1 MTLPRLAIPAV
12 SFILLSVFIPSRA
25 QNTPDPPSA
34 QLASSSV
41 GTQPPPALSDE
52 DMARLLLVR
61 KQYTE
66 AEAIFRRLTV
76 EQPKNAVYWN
86 ELGIS
91 RHSQSQ
97 LGAALKCYEKS
108 AVDFTT
114 RILSTMRERSGTNE
128 NNFKAIRAYRKAIK
142 LRDDFAPF

>member
-1 MTLPRLAIPAV
+1 MTRHCLAIPAAG
-12 SFILLSVFIPSRA
+12 FILLSVIIPSRA
-25 QNTPDPPSA
+25 QDSPDRPPT
-34 QLASSSV
+34 QLASSTVS
-41 GTQPPPALSDE
+41 PAPSPALSDE
-52 DMARLLLVR
+52 DNARLLLVR

-97 LGAALKCYEKS
+97 LGAASEVLREISK
-108 AVDFTT
+108 VGFTLC
-114 RILSTMRERSGTNE
+114 R
-128 NNFKAIRAYRKAIK
+128 
-142 LRDDFAPF
+142 PFE